1 MSRPS
6 DEKLYEKIKA
16 EVDKSYD
23 KPSAYRSMAYTR
35 AYLKA
40 YREKYGDD
48 KKAYAGKKPGEL
60 KEWRDEKWIDVKSFI
75 KDPVN
80 PTKCGNAPIGKGEYP
95 LCMPI
100 KEAKS
105 YTEGELKLLMAR
117 KNELGKRRLVKDA
130 FLRDVLKPDE
140 IPAERVYKQKYI
152 RDRRLKLAKPLP
164 EKKAEKIEKEP
175 TMKEVVAEQIKEKA
189 VKRRVGRP
197 TKPAEEMAV
206 AEPTGRPRGRPVF
219 TEEQKVAAAERRKER
234 ALRIREEQR
243 EEYLKAQAAE
253 TGKKEIPIPRRFY
266 TQQESEYVKAL
277 KEQEKAEIEERRLA
291 RQKKK
296 EEQESRPKNR
306 RTIRS
311 FQPITITR
319 FDEPVTMTF
328 D

>member
-6 DEKLYEKIKA
+6 DEKLYERVKT

-60 KEWRDEKWIDVKSFI
+60 KEWRDEKWIDVKSFV

-95 LCMPI
+95 LCMPM

-105 YTEGELKLLMAR
+105 YSEGELKLLMAR
-117 KNELGKRRLVKDA
+117 KNELGKRRLVKDT

-140 IPAERVYKQKYI
+140 IPAERIYKQKYN

-175 TMKEVVAEQIKEKA
+175 TMKEVVAQQIKEKA
-189 VKRRVGRP
+189 IKRSVGRP
-197 TKPAEEMAV
+197 RKPQEEV
-206 AEPTGRPRGRPVF
+206 VVSEPTGRPRGRPVF
-219 TEEQKVAAAERRKER
+219 TEEQKVAAAERRKEYAESRRMEAR
-234 ALRIREEQR
+234 A
-243 EEYLKAQAAE
+243 EYLKSEAAT
-253 TGKKEIPIPRRFY
+253 TGKKEVPIPRRFY
-266 TQQESEYVKAL
+266 TPQEKEYVSGLKA
-277 KEQEKAEIEERRLA
+277 QEEAEIEARRA
-291 RQKKK
+291 ERQKKK
-296 EEQESRPKNR
+296 EERENRPKNR

-311 FQPITITR
+311 FQPLTISN
-319 FDEPVTMTF
+319 EPVTLSF

>member
-1 MSRPS
+1 MSRPT

-16 EVDKSYD
+16 EIDRSYD

-60 KEWRDEKWIDVKSFI
+60 KEWRDEKWIDVKSFV

-80 PTKCGNAPIGKGEYP
+80 PIKCGNAPIGKGEYP

-105 YTEGELKLLMAR
+105 YTEGELNLLMKR

-130 FLRDVLKPDE
+130 FLRDVLEPEK

-164 EKKAEKIEKEP
+164 EKKAEKVLKEP
-175 TMKEVVAEQIKEKA
+175 TMREVIKQE
-189 VKRRVGRP
+189 
-197 TKPAEEMAV
+197 TKPVEVKEE
-206 AEPTGRPRGRPVF
+206 PIRRPRGRPAF
-219 TEEQKVAAAERRKER
+219 TAEQNIAAAERIKQRKEMR
-234 ALRIREEQR
+234 KEEARATFLKEEALR
-243 EEYLKAQAAE
+243 
-253 TGKKEIPIPRRFY
+253 TGKSEIPVPRRFY
-266 TQQESEYVKAL
+266 TEKDKEFVRQQR
-277 KEQEKAEIEERRLA
+277 EQEKLDIEARRKEREESKKVREERLEGRK
-291 RQKKK
+291 R
-296 EEQESRPKNR
+296 
-306 RTIRS
+306 IRS
-311 FQPITITR
+311 AKPLQGITIS
-319 FDEPVTMTF
+319 EGPVTFTW